1 MQGKDVIKYTLASTQ
16 NILGMFIAD
25 FSDEDLLVQP
35 VPGANHLAWQLGH
48 LCGSEGHL
56 LSKHLPGVAYPDLPP
71 AVREQPKGGSGE
83 TKGFLTKGEYWSLFE
98 KVRQATIAAAD
109 GLSDADLDKP
119 NSGELV
125 QFAPTLGGL
134 LILVANHTLMH
145 AGQVSVI
152 RRRLNKPVLF

>member
-1 MQGKDVIKYTLASTQ
+1 MQGKDVVKYALASTQ

-25 FSDEDLLVQP
+25 FSDEELLVQP

-48 LCGSEGHL
+48 LCGSEPHL
-56 LSKHLPGVAYPDLPP
+56 LGKHLPAVKYPEIPQ
-71 AVREQPKGGSGE
+71 AIREQPKGDSSQGFQ
-83 TKGFLTKGEYWSLFE
+83 TKGKYWSLFKE
-98 KVRQATIAAAD
+98 VRQATIAACD

-119 NSGELV
+119 NSGELA
-125 QFAPTLGGL
+125 QFAPYLGGL

-152 RRRLNKPVLF
+152 RRKLNKPVLF